1 MAHPSNRRCR
11 LALMPALFAVALL
24 GAACSTA
31 SGGAAQ
37 TSPNP
42 AGDSTGPSTVADNT
56 PGGSAPGAID
66 PCVQLTKADVQP
78 FFSVPVVT
86 QLPGPKQI
94 GHTCE
99 WQANDSPG
107 GVSTSL
113 DINVRTGQDAIDGWS
128 TAVGPTS
135 TATMFSGVGDQAEH
149 YPGAPDFVSIKGQ
162 ILCGITSV
170 GYLHLAGKMNY
181 QPGSMPDDAATQIAQ
196 QYGTL
201 CNKIFGSGNTTPT
214 MIASPAADQSSAPA
228 TPAASVTI
236 PATGGTLGANFPLPV
251 GLDCAGVTSTDSEG
265 TITCSATSVA
275 NPKSIYPFYLN
286 VLPGSGY
293 TINHESEETAQN
305 GDEVASILFEG
316 NGVGGFSTINVLGPR
331 VTISLRLP

>member
-1 MAHPSNRRCR
+1 MAGQRQPRR
-11 LALMPALFAVALL
+11 L
-24 GAACSTA
+24 
-31 SGGAAQ
+31 
-37 TSPNP
+37 
-42 AGDSTGPSTVADNT
+42 
-56 PGGSAPGAID
+56 
-66 PCVQLTKADVQP
+66 
-78 FFSVPVVT
+78 
-86 QLPGPKQI
+86 
-94 GHTCE
+94 
-99 WQANDSPG
+99 
-107 GVSTSL
+107 STSL

-201 CNKIFGSGNTTPT
+201 CNKIFGSGNATPT
-214 MIASPAADQSSAPA
+214 MIS
-228 TPAASVTI
+228 
-236 PATGGTLGANFPLPV
+236 TLGANFPLPV

-265 TITCSATSVA
+265 TITCSATNVA